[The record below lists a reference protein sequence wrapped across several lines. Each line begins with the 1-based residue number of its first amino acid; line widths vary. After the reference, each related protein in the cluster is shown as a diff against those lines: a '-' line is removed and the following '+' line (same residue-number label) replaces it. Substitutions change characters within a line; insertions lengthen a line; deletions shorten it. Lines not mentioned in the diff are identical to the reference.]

1 MISECGRGL
10 ERAGLEA
17 RENFEAEAVEDR
29 KRVVEEAVSAL
40 RERHNTEL

>member
-17 RENFEAEAVEDR
+17 RENFEAEVVEDR
-29 KRVVEEAVSAL
+29 KRVVEEAVIAL